1 MSFYTDASEAP
12 ALSAIYVPIFTQL
25 ILGAVLL
32 GLGLLIL
39 LLGHRRWLRK
49 RK

>member
-1 MSFYTDASEAP
+1 MNTYAEGG
-12 ALSAIYVPIFTQL
+12 ALSALYVPIYTQL

-49 RK
+49 QK